1 MLNVTHTME
10 GKQPDLAVILDGVV
24 GDGPEG
30 TPDARGIRL
39 VGGPSLRR
47 YDHQPMNF
55 LGYVVPPEAAA
66 WVKET
71 AERAGAPLQEHVM
84 VGSFTDAA
92 PLSRSLP
99 GGLVV
104 IPLDLPRR
112 FAHTPAEMFLESD
125 LEALSALVGALIR
138 RVAEGDFPT
147 PGRDYKGRGQSAF
160 G

>member
-1 MLNVTHTME
+1 MAICFFSPRAVTSRVVE
-10 GKQPDLAVILDGVV
+10 IALLRYEAGREVACLDTLI
-24 GDGPEG
+24 DP
-30 TPDARGIRL
+30 L
-39 VGGPSLRR
+39 VPI
-47 YDHQPMNF
+47 
-55 LGYVVPPEAAA
+55 PPEATA

-71 AERAGAPLQEHVM
+71 AERAGVPLQEHVM

-92 PLSRSLP
+92 TLSRSLP

-112 FAHTPAEMFLESD
+112 FAHTPVEMFLEAD
-125 LEALSALVGALIR
+125 LEAMSALVGALIR
-138 RVAEGDFPT
+138 RVADGDFPA